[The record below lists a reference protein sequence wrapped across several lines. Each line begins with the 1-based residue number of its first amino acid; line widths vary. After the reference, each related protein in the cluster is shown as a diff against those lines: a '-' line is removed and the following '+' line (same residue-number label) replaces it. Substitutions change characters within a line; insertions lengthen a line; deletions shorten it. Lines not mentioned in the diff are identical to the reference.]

1 MNLFEVLLEGRRED
15 FVVKYKNKFN
25 NEELKKIVMTST
37 EIDKTNKFLDF
48 LGKILTSGSLENE
61 LPKAKT
67 LIEKFKKFQENLQV
81 KDINQ
86 IENFDAL
93 NGLITNYEDRN
104 RRSVKKLEGADE
116 VYSDDRVSIVTPL
129 NHAAS
134 CYYGAGTK
142 WCTTTMNSDTLFNK
156 YNSNG
161 KLFYIIN
168 KKIPSDNR
176 LYKVA
181 LHNHYDGTQTLYDA
195 TDEVIRGGWP
205 GGPEQWSVYN
215 AVIQKYLN
223 DNYSEQIEI
232 FKDKVRAQQEL
243 QRIEIE
249 NQRRENQRRLQM
261 MERRRAE
268 NAWGPEVEDMEA
280 KEARAVFETVKD
292 YFELQDGEDIYYLV
306 PTDYTHYGLNLYD
319 WLGEDGQGTS
329 FAVGTDSEAQRAAVM
344 AMREFIDDNGVQNT
358 LSPEFY
364 ERFIDEDRLYDIY
377 IGDIV
382 DDIYENPESYL
393 DDSDKQLSEEQVK
406 EVEDLYSKIEK
417 LRERQSKFSEEDQTW
432 KNLQR
437 SIEEFESMIERI
449 DENPEGDEYR
459 EDKIEE
465 AVERKEEEMRGN
477 MLEYLKDMYG
487 MEDFTEFIDLDEV
500 AEAVVDADGRGTTLN
515 HYDGVENESR
525 QGNTWYFVYRID

>member
-1 MNLFEVLLEGRRED
+1 
-15 FVVKYKNKFN
+15 
-25 NEELKKIVMTST
+25 
-37 EIDKTNKFLDF
+37 
-48 LGKILTSGSLENE
+48 
-61 LPKAKT
+61 
-67 LIEKFKKFQENLQV
+67 
-81 KDINQ
+81 
-86 IENFDAL
+86 
-93 NGLITNYEDRN
+93 
-104 RRSVKKLEGADE
+104 
-116 VYSDDRVSIVTPL
+116 
-129 NHAAS
+129 
-134 CYYGAGTK
+134 
-142 WCTTTMNSDTLFNK
+142 
-156 YNSNG
+156 
-161 KLFYIIN
+161 
-168 KKIPSDNR
+168 
-176 LYKVA
+176 
-181 LHNHYDGTQTLYDA
+181 
-195 TDEVIRGGWP
+195 
-205 GGPEQWSVYN
+205 
-215 AVIQKYLN
+215 LN

-243 QRIEIE
+243 QRIERE
-249 NQRRENQRRLQM
+249 NQRREVERRLQM

-292 YFELQDGEDIYYLV
+292 YFELQNGEDIYYLV

-329 FAVGTDSEAQRAAVM
+329 FAVGTDSEAERAAVL
-344 AMREFIDDNGVQNT
+344 AMREFIDDNGLQNT

-364 ERFIDEDRLYDIY
+364 ERFIDEDRLYHIY

-417 LRERQSKFSEEDQTW
+417 LRERQSKFSQEDQTW

-477 MLEYLKDMYG
+477 MFEYLRDNWG
-487 MEDFTEFIDLDEV
+487 MEDFTQFVDLDEV
-500 AEAVVDADGRGTTLN
+500 AEAVVDADGRATTLN

>member
-1 MNLFEVLLEGRRED
+1 MNLVDLIVEGRRED
-15 FVVKYKNKFN
+15 FVAKYKNKFTN
-25 NEELKKIVMTST
+25 DELKKIVMAST
-37 EIDKTNKFLDF
+37 EIEKNNKFLDF
-48 LGKILTSGSLENE
+48 IGKIITTGSVESDLTKVKS
-61 LPKAKT
+61 
-67 LIEKFKKFQENLQV
+67 LIEKFKKFQENLPI
-81 KDINQ
+81 KDINKV
-86 IENFDAL
+86 ENLEAL
-93 NGLITNYEDRN
+93 QGLIDTYENRN

-116 VYSDDRVSIVTPL
+116 VYSDDRVTIVSPL

-142 WCTTTMNSDTLFNK
+142 WCTTTMNSDALFNK

-168 KKIPSDNR
+168 KKLPSDHR

-205 GGPEQWSVYN
+205 GGSEQWTVYN
-215 AVIQKYLN
+215 AAIQKYLN
-223 DNYSEQIEI
+223 DNYAEQIEI

-243 QRIEIE
+243 QRIERE
-249 NQRRENQRRLQM
+249 NQRREIERRLQM
-261 MERRRAE
+261 MEERREE
-268 NAWGPEVEDMEA
+268 NAWGPEVDTQEA
-280 KEARAVFETVKD
+280 REARAVFETLQE
-292 YFELQDGEDIYYLV
+292 YFEVQEGEDIYYLV
-306 PTDYTHYGLNLYD
+306 PTDYTHYGLRIFD
-319 WLGEDGQGTS
+319 WLGEDGTETS
-329 FAVGTDSEAQRAAVM
+329 FVVGTDSEVEKAAVS
-344 AMREFIDDNGVQNT
+344 AMREFIDDNGLEDT
-358 LSPEFY
+358 LSRDFY
-364 ERFIDEDRLYDIY
+364 ERYIDEDKLYDVY

-382 DDIYENPESYL
+382 NDIYENPEMYL
-393 DDSDKQLSEEQVK
+393 EDSDKGLSEEQVK

-449 DENPEGDEYR
+449 DDNPEGDEYR
-459 EDKIEE
+459 EDRIEE

-477 MLEYLKDMYG
+477 MFEYLRDNWG
-487 MEDFTEFIDLDEV
+487 MEDFTQFVDLDEV
-500 AEAVVDADGRGTTLN
+500 AEAVVNADGRGTVIS